1 MKNIKLFSDRMSH
14 PSRFCIQFLKMN
26 DIAYSEQKVDLL
38 KGKHLILDYNDRY
51 RQQSINFTKIT
62 QYYLISGENFKN
74 PDLPFK
80 KVPVLHAEINN
91 QPIIIAQS
99 TTILRSLCET
109 LNNVDEKWFPKKF
122 HERYRINEFIDFFH
136 FSMNAV
142 SHCNNMRIHTI
153 WLLKLVRFHNFR
165 EINFTKFF
173 VKLISR
179 KKVYQV
185 QNL

>member
-142 SHCNNMRIHTI
+142 SHCNNMRIHNI
-153 WLLKLVRFHNFR
+153 WLLNQSG
-165 EINFTKFF
+165 IS
-173 VKLISR
+173 VKLILRNFS
-179 KKVYQV
+179 
-185 QNL
+185 